1 MTWIALKM
9 LVGDRLKYIALVAG
23 VAFAALLITQQASI
37 FTGYSMRTGSW
48 VRDLQWADLWVMDP
62 QVRFADDIKPMSDT
76 ALTRVRGI
84 EGVETAVPLYKGY
97 IKCRL
102 PDGTLI
108 QSRVVGLDDA
118 TLAGGPPEV
127 VGQSLDVLRQDR
139 AVLVNQADLADK
151 LRLTLHAQRGLNVG
165 DRLSLND
172 HEAIVVGTYRAT
184 PEFFWE
190 PVIYTTYS
198 RALSMAP
205 PERKQTQ
212 YVLVKLTPGVDAATV
227 AARIRQTTG
236 LDARTPGDFQWD
248 AATYIIDKTG
258 ILVNFGMTIGLGFVI
273 GLLVAGQTFYTFVL
287 DNLRHFGALK
297 AMGAGNAAVLRMLV
311 IQVCVVGL
319 VGYGI
324 GLGFASLSGIA
335 FSAGGLAFNMT
346 WHIPT
351 VGAIAVVGCCM
362 IAGLFGMWKVL
373 RLEPAVVFKA

>member
-1 MTWIALKM
+1 MTFVALKM
-9 LVGDRLKYIALVAG
+9 LVGDRLKYLALVAG

-48 VRDLQWADLWVMDP
+48 VADLQWADLWVMDP
-62 QVRFADDIKPMSDT
+62 QVRFADDIKPLGDT
-76 ALTRVRGI
+76 ALQRVRGVP
-84 EGVETAVPLYKGY
+84 GVGAAVPMFKGY

-108 QSRVVGLDDA
+108 QSRVIGLDDA

-127 VGQSLDVLRQDR
+127 IGASLDILRQDR
-139 AVLVNQADLADK
+139 AVIVNQSDLADK
-151 LRLTLHAQRGLNVG
+151 LRLTREANRGLAVG
-165 DRLSLND
+165 ERISLND
-172 HEAIVVGTYRAT
+172 NEAIVAGTYKAT

-198 RALSMAP
+198 RALSLAP
-205 PERKQTQ
+205 PERKLTQ
-212 YVLVKLTPGVDAATV
+212 YVLVKLAAGADPAEV
-227 AARIRQTTG
+227 AAAIRATTG
-236 LDARTPGDFQWD
+236 LDARTPAEFRWA
-248 AATYIIDKTG
+248 AATYIVNKTG

-297 AMGAGNAAVLRMLV
+297 AMGAGNGTILRMLV
-311 IQVCVVGL
+311 LQVCVVGL

-324 GLGFASLSGIA
+324 GLGVASATGVMFDA
-335 FSAGGLAFNMT
+335 VGLAFRMT
-346 WHIPT
+346 WHIPA
-351 VGAIAVVGCCM
+351 VGAVAVLACCLA
-362 IAGLFGMWKVL
+362 AGLFGMAKVL

>member
-1 MTWIALKM
+1 MIWVALKM

-62 QVRFADDIKPMSDT
+62 QVRFADDIKPLSET
-76 ALTRVRGI
+76 ALGRVRGI
-84 EGVETAVPLYKGY
+84 EGVETAVPLYKGF

-108 QSRVVGLDDA
+108 QSRVIGLDDA

-127 VGQSLDVLRQDR
+127 VGTSLDVLRQDR
-139 AVLVNQADLADK
+139 AVLVNDADLANK
-151 LRLTLHAQRGLNVG
+151 LKLTLVDKRPINVG
-165 DRLSLND
+165 ERISLND
-172 HEAIVVGTYRAT
+172 HEAIIAGTYRAT

-198 RALSMAP
+198 RALAMAP
-205 PERKQTQ
+205 PERRQMQ
-212 YVLVKLTPGVDAATV
+212 YVLVKLRPGVDRATV
-227 AARIRQTTG
+227 AGRIRETTG
-236 LDARTPGDFQWD
+236 LDARTPDDFQWD

-287 DNLRHFGALK
+287 DNIRHFGALK
-297 AMGAGNAAVLRMLV
+297 AMGASNTAVLKMLV

-335 FSAGGLAFNMT
+335 FSAGGLAFHMA
-346 WHIPT
+346 WQIPV
-351 VGAIAVVGCCM
+351 VGAFAVIACCM
-362 IAGLFGMWKVL
+362 VAGLFGMLKVL

>member
-1 MTWIALKM
+1 MTWVALKM
-9 LVGDRLKYIALVAG
+9 LVGDRLKYLALVAG

-48 VRDLQWADLWVMDP
+48 VADLQWADLWVMDP
-62 QVRFADDIKPMSDT
+62 QVRFADDIKPIGDT
-76 ALTRVRGI
+76 SLQRVRGVP
-84 EGVETAVPLYKGY
+84 GVESAVPMFKGY

-102 PDGTLI
+102 PDGTLL

-127 VGQSLDVLRQDR
+127 VGGTLELLRRDK
-139 AVLVNQADLADK
+139 AVLVNDADLADK
-151 LRLTLHAQRGLNVG
+151 LRLTFAEDRPLTVG
-165 DRLSLND
+165 ERISLND
-172 HEAIVVGTYRAT
+172 TEAIVVGTYRAT

-198 RALSMAP
+198 RALDLAP
-205 PERKQTQ
+205 PERKLMQ
-212 YVLVKLTPGVDAATV
+212 YVLVKLRPGADRAEV
-227 AARIRQTTG
+227 AERISRTTG

-248 AATYIIDKTG
+248 AATYIINKTG

-297 AMGAGNAAVLRMLV
+297 AMGASNATVLRMLV
-311 IQVCVVGL
+311 IQVVVVGL

-324 GLGFASLSGIA
+324 GLGAASATGVLFDRI
-335 FSAGGLAFNMT
+335 GLAFRMT
-346 WHIPT
+346 WHIPAI
-351 VGAIAVVGCCM
+351 GAVAVLLCCLA
-362 IAGLFGMWKVL
+362 AGLFGMVKVL
-373 RLEPAVVFKA
+373 RLEPAIVFKG